1 MKTDINNPIDQTDA
15 NGDKIRY
22 ETFSSHTP
30 DWLRSFKG
38 CEHYSDEEANEILN
52 SLNSITYI
60 FLFAAENINNKA
72 KTIPLLKPDNKKAA

>member
-1 MKTDINNPIDQTDA
+1 MKTDINNPTHQTNEND
-15 NGDKIRY
+15 NSVQD
-22 ETFSSHTP
+22 ETFSFHTT

-72 KTIPLLKPDNKKAA
+72 KIIPLLKPDNKKAA